1 MKKAFVLFSLLI
13 SVLFLSCDLE
23 PEEEQ
28 KLSLLEF
35 QKTCIEMNIGDSQTV
50 YIKHQPDGV
59 NPSINYS
66 TSNKGVV
73 SLSGES
79 GDGVVI
85 TALTAG
91 SDIVIAKCDGL
102 TAYLEVKVGTDLTYI
117 EPYIVLPYTTLEVER
132 GKNVSI
138 IASLYGGK
146 ASDNSQFKWKC
157 DSSCITYQESGNCLN
172 LTAVKSGVARITVEH
187 SKSKYSSSMLVVVP
201 DSAAAVKYLTTSNN
215 VIKVYK
221 GSDKVTFTT
230 EVRGGTEADNLYT
243 NFSCVENGSIV
254 SLSYSNGR
262 CEVVGKECGV
272 AVIRAS
278 NSFCSE
284 SIDITVIVSDSS
296 EIGYISCDNDFV
308 IIDGNNYAVV
318 TAKVMMN
325 GDIDYSQYFD
335 YEVKDPDIVECSNQG
350 NLFYIYGKKDG
361 ITTITLKNKYCDFTH
376 DVMVI
381 VQNNNLRSKVNYISP
396 ESNFIKLENNNDEY
410 ELKVNLIG
418 GNEADKNNFT
428 YEVSDS
434 SIIEL
439 LSNEG
444 IVTYSRSAAVQ
455 PETYQTKCFIK
466 PKSVGSAN
474 IRISNPKTTND
485 ANVTVVV
492 YPAGTLNKMENTL
505 FGEGVYKV
513 IVGSTKEVTLGVN
526 GDTNNF
532 GTIEWKSQDESICS
546 VKGNGLNGIL
556 EGKSSGITELNVSGD
571 KLSNI
576 FSSVLLCGTES
587 ELENTNIFYLD
598 KKNLSIAK
606 NTKTYYELKSLSE
619 IDKTKYEISSN
630 DENICKASVN
640 EGVIAID
647 AVENGETSLIV
658 TNSGLSDYRYI
669 INVSIY
675 DPTLSLLYPY
685 SITGPDYVGIVL
697 GENKEV
703 EFTLKNAP
711 ESEYSKISYL
721 KNNDNISID
730 KNGNKLCIKALSTGE
745 SMIEVRHP
753 SAQYTKVLY
762 VYVAETEEELNER
775 VMFFSEKSN
784 YYVNK
789 GDNLYLKVTSNK
801 EDIYKDI
808 VWSVSDLSKA
818 SLKDSGNYALVSLKE
833 EGFVKITASY
843 GNSAF
848 YYFYITIKD
857 EEQKTAEESVY
868 GLPSIVELIVG
879 NTKKIGIT
887 SNNLSAYEFSTVI
900 WDCKEDGLEVNGNGA
915 ECIIK
920 GTNKGIY
927 ELKVESSYLNINKK
941 ILVVVGETAEDF
953 TKLCVM
959 NIEKN
964 TFNIRRGDGLEAEL
978 LFGSYIPDDDVIATL
993 RWETD
998 TPDIIE
1004 LEHYAN
1010 NDKCYITGLKE
1021 GTAVIK
1027 ISSEKFANS
1036 INLTVN
1042 VYETEESSYGF
1053 VTDRIIKIVKGNTK
1067 NTSFSVINLINN
1079 KEIDDYS
1086 RIEVKDITND
1096 CISVSIANK
1105 NLRIKADKTGTS
1117 VITLFYPDLGIETKI
1132 TVICAESEAALS
1144 NIFTFTSSKDHYL
1157 LAPEQSILIKLKTE
1171 DNEDSMIKNIEV
1183 VCDNPSVITF
1193 IKQDDLTYFVKA
1205 EKDGNAILTF
1215 QNGSYEYNVYIAV
1228 SKSIL
1233 DHEPQIIT
1241 ENILSLV
1248 KGVKYTSSV
1257 IGVDNISVYT
1267 NSDIIEIENNTSN
1280 GFTVN
1285 PLECGEGEITVYAG
1299 NYSRVLK
1306 VVVSENEGKAEIQ
1319 KIMNIDKRHYYMSLN
1334 TSVSIIPGFLNMPSS
1349 YVINIEDIYQ
1359 NNVVKVNVQ
1368 DKRIIVKAVNPGIA
1382 QIKVSIEGYGSVIL
1396 TFEVNEENNIKGI
1409 VENVKY
1415 NIYSDNSVVYVEPDS
1430 YKTLVIYID
1439 GLSSGESLND
1449 GYLWE
1454 TDNSSFLDLDPNGY
1468 FCNVIPKVSEGECK
1482 VTVSNQ
1488 RCNNAYTFKIKIG
1501 RTVENSGTTVP
1512 YIYVPVN
1519 TVSLK
1524 YGEEEESVEVYL
1536 KNMEGYSF
1544 SDLTLT
1550 DSHLSNVVKYS
1561 KVYSG
1566 EKCIITLNPVSCGYG
1581 RLTLHHP
1588 YSSSDSYIDYIVQD
1602 YGDSGVI
1609 YLTTSDNYVSMK
1621 SGETKEINVSL
1632 ENYEEL
1638 NGKKFEY
1645 EYDPA
1650 FIYVIGEGPKVQIQG
1665 LKEGI
1670 TSLKVS
1676 HPQSQNVLD
1685 ITVNISNKNVSAKYF
1700 TTAQNVIETT
1710 VSSVM
1715 DSFMVTLV
1723 GDSLSTGSFKYESS
1737 DYSVVSV
1744 VGQENYCFYRG
1755 LSKGQAQITVSHKSD
1770 PTVLPLTVTVIVE
1783 DNQLDGQFITSD
1795 EKLLYLAPHGQN
1807 KNVSIQ
1813 VNNVNNFD
1821 QSRLDWSIYSQQNT
1835 NGSSG
1840 DVIRLNGI
1848 GTKGVISPLNEGIA
1862 KVRVCYTPL
1871 NLKFDFAIFVSPF
1884 GEISFSD
1891 SEIVVPV
1898 GDMYFENI
1906 NVPSVT
1912 NNLEGL
1918 VKYKVDNDS
1927 ICEVFGTSKICC
1939 IKAKKSGTA
1948 IVTAVN
1954 TYDNTQSELTVQVY
1968 DESEA
1973 SINKINLNQTSY
1985 LLNPRS
1991 QPKTLKATLSG
2002 KDFIETDKENIV
2014 WSISGNSCVNIYPK
2028 KGPEVTL
2035 SLKADSKTGKVN
2047 TGTAV
2052 VSVTH
2057 SKCGADYKKTVY
2069 IDVSELQNYFTLST
2083 EKVNVDSGNTFTVS
2097 ANILGATLNDYDD
2110 VHWSIQ
2116 NQRVEADGTI
2126 TTIAQVLNDTGRTC
2140 SIMGIE
2146 EGSVI
2151 LNCFYKGDL
2160 KTCDIQVKGNRYFS
2174 MLTNNIQLFPGQEY
2188 KVGYN
2193 LRPNTYAVTW
2203 FTSCQGEIVSVVND
2217 DHEKQEIT
2225 LKANKEGM
2233 STITGVVNG
2242 IGTVTVSIRVVYNPK
2257 LMNTSRQSEFKI
2269 PMFDKG
2275 TANYNKYKNQVEI
2288 SYLCYPPEYYVK
2300 VNARRLDSHISNEFF
2315 DVIVEQNHDSLSDN
2329 PNAGNGTIRIIANR
2343 EIPSKYKVTFEVKQY
2358 SDAECTKQVEGKSF
2372 SFTVCSLF
2380 TKDDLVTSDD
2390 DYYIYF
2396 KRYDG
2401 GFSMPGIKYDSPNHD
2416 MGSLKNI
2423 NKLTFGE
2430 GETHYIIIEPKHK
2443 GQYIETEI
2451 SNELEGLSI
2460 PLDIDKDQFVEN
2472 DGKLVYEIRTYKANN
2487 VNARDHGYDG
2497 FFNGQNW
2504 NIPEKASE
2512 SFYPRFA
2519 VKRPY
2524 LTINDN
2530 RYYFNVNNIKKTS
2543 GEDGALAKHDHN
2555 LNDGWDSY
2563 AGAWIVWNLFWNG
2576 SECDRWVASHGS
2588 GCKTK
2593 KELLVFEIPYK
2604 SSLGRKHFPIIV
2616 DNKEN
2621 IAKKLFNDANPTFH
2635 LCDGWGGRGGDSGF
2649 MGIGGNHAWVGL
2661 DGKDSSVSI
2670 KHDSNFTIYTSKNNC
2685 EFNYGN
2691 GWIDSIWGKDYL
2703 MGEYCRCYPSNNT
2716 NAQDIKEND
2725 KNLTFTFFL
2734 NGTRVDKKF
2743 LVDIKVY
2750 PCYRNYY
2757 EYTYDSNGNFT
2768 KIINDVANDNFKN
2781 ISW

>member
-102 TAYLEVKVGTDLTYI
+102 TAYLEVKVGTDSTYI
-117 EPYIVLPYTTLEVER
+117 DPYIVLPYTTLEVER

-361 ITTITLKNKYCDFTH
+361 ITTITLKNKYCEFTH
-376 DVMVI
+376 DIMVI

-439 LSNEG
+439 LTNEG
-444 IVTYSRSAAVQ
+444 VVTYSRSAAVQ

-492 YPAGTLNKMENTL
+492 YPAGTLNKTENTL
-505 FGEGVYKV
+505 YGEGVYKV
-513 IVGSTKEVTLGVN
+513 IVDSSKEVTLGVN
-526 GDTNNF
+526 GDTNNL

-647 AVENGETSLIV
+647 AVEDGETSLIV

-857 EEQKTAEESVY
+857 EEQKTTEESIY

-887 SNNLSAYEFSTVI
+887 SNNLSAYEFSTVT
-900 WDCKEDGLEVNGNGA
+900 WTSKDDGLEVNGNGA

-920 GTNKGIY
+920 GNKKGIY

-941 ILVVVGETAEDF
+941 IIVVVGETAEDF
-953 TKLCVM
+953 TKICVM

-964 TFNIRRGDGLEAEL
+964 IFNIKKGEGLEAEL

-1053 VTDRIIKIVKGNTK
+1053 VTDRIIKIVKGETK

-1144 NIFTFTSSKDHYL
+1144 NIFTFISSKDHYL

-1171 DNEDSMIKNIEV
+1171 DNEDSRIKNIDV

-1233 DHEPQIIT
+1233 DYEPQIIT

-1306 VVVSENEGKAEIQ
+1306 VVVSENEGKAKIQ

-1334 TSVSIIPGFLNMPSS
+1334 TSVSIIPGFLNVPSS

-1396 TFEVNEENNIKGI
+1396 TFEVNEENTIDGI

-1468 FCNVIPKVSEGECK
+1468 FCNVMPKVSEGECK

-1524 YGEEEESVEVYL
+1524 YGEEGKSVEVYL

-1550 DSHLSNVVKYS
+1550 DSRLSNVVKYS

-1638 NGKKFEY
+1638 NGKKFKY

-1650 FIYVIGEGPKVQIQG
+1650 FIYIIGEGPKVQIQG

-1685 ITVNISNKNVSAKYF
+1685 ITVNISNKNVSTKYF
-1700 TTAQNVIETT
+1700 TTAQNVIETS

-1723 GDSLSTGSFKYESS
+1723 GDSLSSGSFKYESS

-1918 VKYKVDNDS
+1918 VKYRVDNDS

-1939 IKAKKSGTA
+1939 INAKKPGTA

-1991 QPKTLKATLSG
+1991 QAKTLKATLSG

-2242 IGTVTVSIRVVYNPK
+2242 IGTVTVSIKVVYNPK

-2300 VNARRLDSHISNEFF
+2300 VTNRRLDSVISEDFF

-2329 PNAGNGTIRIIANR
+2329 PNAGNGKIRIIANR
-2343 EIPSKYKVTFEVKQY
+2343 EIPLNHKVTFDVKQY
-2358 SDAECTKQVEGKSF
+2358 SDAECTKQIEGKSF

-2380 TKDDLVTSDD
+2380 TKDDCVTSDD

-2401 GFSMPGIKYDSPNHD
+2401 GFSMPGMKYDSPAHD
-2416 MGSLKNI
+2416 MGNIKNI
-2423 NKLTFGE
+2423 NKLTLGE

-2443 GQYIETEI
+2443 GQFLQVKKEI
-2451 SNELEGLSI
+2451 ISVNNEV
-2460 PLDIDKDQFVEN
+2460 PLILDDFVDN
-2472 DGKLVYEIRTYKANN
+2472 DGKLIAEIRTYKENGTM
-2487 VNARDHGYDG
+2487 RDHGYDG
-2497 FFNGQNW
+2497 YFNGTNW
-2504 NIPEKASE
+2504 SRPEKASE
-2512 SFYPRFA
+2512 SFYPRFGI
-2519 VKRPY
+2519 KKPY
-2524 LTINDN
+2524 LTISEKK
-2530 RYYFNVNNIKKTS
+2530 YYLIVNNIDKNK
-2543 GEDGALAKHDHN
+2543 E
-2555 LNDGWDSY
+2555 Y
-2563 AGAWIVWNLFWNG
+2563 AHQNTVTGKANYSKSSRQVYWNR
-2576 SECDRWVASHGS
+2576 SEPGGGHENWWS
-2588 GCKTK
+2588 GCNCNNAN
-2593 KELLVFEIPYK
+2593 KELLIFNIPYK
-2604 SSLGRKHFPIIV
+2604 WFGGDGGGSNCFPIWV
-2616 DNKEN
+2616 DGNKKSVAEN
-2621 IAKKLFNDANPTFH
+2621 IFTKASASLS
-2635 LCDGWGGRGGDSGF
+2635 LCTGFSGGDG
-2649 MGIGGNHAWVGL
+2649 GKGNHDYWNVDHSG
-2661 DGKDSSVSI
+2661 STVTI
-2670 KHDSNFTIYTSKNNC
+2670 NHDSNYTFYTSKNNC
-2685 EFNYGN
+2685 DFNYGN
-2691 GWIDSIWGKDYL
+2691 GWIDSIWGKDYVI
-2703 MGEYCRCYPSNNT
+2703 GEYCRCFPSNNT
-2716 NAQDIKEND
+2716 NPTKTIADELDITIMMNGSTPNPIKYNVE
-2725 KNLTFTFFL
+2725 L
-2734 NGTRVDKKF
+2734 N
-2743 LVDIKVY
+2743 VY
-2750 PCYRNYY
+2750 QCYRNYY
-2757 EYTYDSNGNFT
+2757 EYIYDSNGNFT
-2768 KIINDVANDNFKN
+2768 KIINDIANDNFKK